1 MHTIVKSFPVASKLS
16 TNFSKTIC
24 AEQKL
29 NNGDS

>member
-1 MHTIVKSFPVASKLS
+1 MHTIVKSVASKLS